1 LKAVLI
7 RAGYHI
13 LKPVIRILGS
23 PRSLASAFIVS
34 LVTVA
39 YPGDPPR
46 AAAEQQQFDLVLA
59 GGRVIDPA
67 SGLDAIRNIGITG
80 GSIRAIS
87 EDRLSGSRSINA
99 AGLVVA
105 PGFIDLHSH
114 GQDPENYAAKAMDG
128 VTTALELEI
137 GTSDVD
143 AWYAQRDGRSLI
155 NYGVS
160 VGHVPIRI
168 DLMRDPGGFLPT
180 GDAAHKPAT
189 AQDVTRLK
197 SGIERGLKRGA
208 LAVGF
213 GIAYTPAASHWE
225 IEEMFRAAAAYGAPC
240 HVHMRYAGSKE
251 PETSIAALQEVIADS
266 AVSGAPLHVV
276 HISSMGLRDTAR
288 LLQMITEARA
298 HGIDVTTECYPY
310 TAAMTSL
317 GSALFDEGWQEKL
330 GISYHELQWVATGE
344 RLTAETFARYRRSPG
359 SVILHLIPED
369 VVVMAVAS
377 PLTMIASDG
386 GLGSGKGHP
395 RSSGSYARVLGR
407 YVREQ
412 KTLSLIEALKKMTIM
427 PAERLE
433 RRAPVFKGKGRIEV
447 GADADITIFDPATVA
462 DRATYDKPAEY
473 STGIKYV
480 LVNGTPVVSDGKL
493 RTDALPGRA
502 VRAPY

>member
-1 LKAVLI
+1 MTLAGKDDCILNRAI
-7 RAGYHI
+7 RLHDLSRRLPAA
-13 LKPVIRILGS
+13 L
-23 PRSLASAFIVS
+23 IVS
-34 LVTVA
+34 LITVSV
-39 YPGDPPR
+39 PGDRP
-46 AAAEQQQFDLVLA
+46 AAVAWEQSQFDLVLR
-59 GGRVIDPA
+59 GGRVVDPA
-67 SGLDAIRNIGITG
+67 SGLDAIRNVGITAG
-80 GSIRAIS
+80 TIRAIT
-87 EDRLSGSRSINA
+87 EDSLVGSRSMDA
-99 AGLVVA
+99 SGLVVA

-143 AWYAQRDGRSLI
+143 AWYAQRNGKSLI

-160 VGHVPIRI
+160 VGHVPLRI

-189 AQDVTRLK
+189 ADDVKLLK
-197 SGIERGLKRGA
+197 AGVEQGLKRGA
-208 LAVGF
+208 LAVGL

-225 IEEMFRAAAAYGAPC
+225 IAEIFRAAARYGAPC

-251 PETSIAALQEVIADS
+251 PETSVAALQEVIADS

-276 HISSMGLRDTAR
+276 HVSSMGLRETAR

-330 GISYHELQWVATGE
+330 GIGYHELQWVATGE
-344 RLTAETFARYRRSPG
+344 RLTASTFSRYRGSPG

-386 GLGSGKGHP
+386 GLSGGKGHP

-407 YVREQ
+407 YVREK
-412 KTLSLIEALKKMTIM
+412 KTLPLIEALKKMTIM

-433 RRAPVFKGKGRIEV
+433 RRAPLFQRKGRIEI

-480 LVNGTPVVSDGKL
+480 LVGGTPVVFDGKL
-493 RTDALPGRA
+493 RLDAMPGRA
-502 VRAPY
+502 LRAPVE